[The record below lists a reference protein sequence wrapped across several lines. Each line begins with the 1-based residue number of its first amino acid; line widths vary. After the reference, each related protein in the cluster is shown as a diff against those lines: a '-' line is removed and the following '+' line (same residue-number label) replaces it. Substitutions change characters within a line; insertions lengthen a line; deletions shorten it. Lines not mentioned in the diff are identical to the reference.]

1 MSSPT
6 ALQRASDLGT
16 DTLDIDWLYRK
27 YHDTVTRWAQRL
39 IHSQSD
45 AEDVAQEVFLVVQKR
60 QGDYTQ
66 LQNPASW
73 LYRITTN
80 IVRHRWRDQQ
90 RHGAVGAESL
100 AELPDLTPSPLDDLE
115 RRREMEM
122 LNRAFESLTEP
133 QRELLMMWDVRRLAT
148 SDISAITGVKAE
160 TLRVRRFRARS
171 LITRRLRELE
181 NAHPATQKVVNDN
194 DLRALAEEPANYN
207 DRGPAVDATSEMS
220 SLASS
225 H

>member
-6 ALQRASDLGT
+6 ALQRTSDLGT
-16 DTLDIDWLYRK
+16 ETLDIDWLYRK
-27 YHDTVTRWAQRL
+27 YHDQVTRWANRL
-39 IHSQSD
+39 MRSMSD
-45 AEDVAQEVFLVVQKR
+45 AEDVAQEVFLVVQR
-60 QGDYTQ
+60 RRDDYTQ

-100 AELPDLTPSPLDDLE
+100 AEMPDLTPSPLDDLE
-115 RRREMEM
+115 RRREIEM
-122 LNRAFESLTEP
+122 FDQVFESLTAS
-133 QRELLMMWDVRRLAT
+133 QRELLLMWDVRRLAT

-181 NAHPATQKVVNDN
+181 NAHPVTQISVDQN
-194 DLRALAEEPANYN
+194 DLRAIGQEPANYN
-207 DRGPAVDATSEMS
+207 DRKSAVAVTSEMS
-220 SLASS
+220 PTASS